1 VTRIPEV
8 QPEHR
13 DPQIDAILASRE
25 ITPVQKR
32 ATGVVGHAPHMVKA
46 NTAFMTISM
55 QGALL
60 PRRLL
65 ELVRLRIAFH
75 NQCRYCMAM
84 RHQSGLDDGLTEDVV
99 CSLEKPTEAPN
110 LSERE
115 KAALAYADLFV
126 TNHFAINDETY
137 AGLRKLFTDAQVVEL
152 GIFTGYFLGFGRFLA
167 SLDITEELPKVF
179 QEEKSR
185 KVGPW
190 ESTETV
196 VVRGL

>member
-1 VTRIPEV
+1 MTRIPEV

-13 DPQIDAILASRE
+13 DPQIDAILASSE

>member
-13 DPQIDAILASRE
+13 DPQIEAILASSE

-46 NTAFMTISM
+46 NMAFMTISM

-115 KAALAYADLFV
+115 KAALAYADLFAI
-126 TNHFAINDETY
+126 NHFAINDEIY
-137 AGLRKLFTDAQVVEL
+137 AGLRELFTDAQIVEL
-152 GIFTGYFLGFGRFLA
+152 GIFCGYFLGFGRFLA

>member
-1 VTRIPEV
+1 VTRIPQV
-8 QPEHR
+8 QPQHR
-13 DPQIDAILASRE
+13 DPQIEAILASSE
-25 ITPVQKR
+25 ISPVQKR

-55 QGALL
+55 QGSLL

-84 RHQSGLDDGLTEDVV
+84 RHESALEDGLTQDVV
-99 CSLEKPTEAPN
+99 CSLEKPAEAANLTEQ
-110 LSERE
+110 E
-115 KAALAYADLFV
+115 KAALAYADLFA
-126 TNHFAINDETY
+126 TNHFAINDEMY
-137 AGLRKLFTDAQVVEL
+137 AGLRKLLSDAQVVEL
-152 GIFTGYFLGFGRFLA
+152 GIFCGYFLGFGRFLA
-167 SLDITEELPKVF
+167 SLDITEELPQVF
-179 QEEKSR
+179 QEDKTR

-190 ESTETV
+190 ETSETV